1 MRERESDDPN
11 SHMTPGMKTSRIR
24 YVRVEP
30 VYWFCLGFLPSEELK
45 MLQIH
50 VDNMNIRGEF
60 LRPPPGPRTPPLAT
74 DGWGWMARVD
84 RALWYLMD
92 DSYPRVFMCLRGIR
106 NSHLTLQDLWCLGS
120 KLAFDGSHAGRRL
133 PRGA

>member
-1 MRERESDDPN
+1 
-11 SHMTPGMKTSRIR
+11 MTPGMKTSRIR

-74 DGWGWMARVD
+74 AETAMDGVCGSCSVVFNGRFIPACV
-84 RALWYLMD
+84 YVP
-92 DSYPRVFMCLRGIR
+92 PRHQKQSLNAAGFMVFGKQIGL
-106 NSHLTLQDLWCLGS
+106 
-120 KLAFDGSHAGRRL
+120 
-133 PRGA
+133 